1 MRVYI
6 HTERKCLIM
15 SQFSEYWKDYI
26 SIELSVHREH
36 LPNVDVDVCG
46 TSFQNSFIWGTG
58 GCQFWF
64 RGPGGRVNFVW
75 ENVWVHVSESAG
87 GNSSRESLLSRPMY
101 VTPPGSWP
109 KDMSLLCGRHWSSSS
124 IRQAVP
130 ALMQGIIWGYVKM
143 LRVGRVLFF
152 QRVKVPGAGSWM
164 ESETWLSDHCLYV
177 PQLTYASIYQRT
189 SWLLLTFGNYE

>member
-1 MRVYI
+1 MRVLVETLPES
-6 HTERKCLIM
+6 HFSPGPCMSLPQEAASCPVRCL
-15 SQFSEYWKDYI
+15 SNLHQS
-26 SIELSVHREH
+26 LS
-36 LPNVDVDVCG
+36 L
-46 TSFQNSFIWGTG
+46 
-58 GCQFWF
+58 
-64 RGPGGRVNFVW
+64 
-75 ENVWVHVSESAG
+75 
-87 GNSSRESLLSRPMY
+87 
-101 VTPPGSWP
+101 SWP

-164 ESETWLSDHCLYV
+164 KSETWLSDHCLYV